1 MLSTRWRNE
10 VKVPSSFSPT
20 FLREGSILPGRE
32 INAVYEGTSKMQ
44 LVRRLSRFEAGEERR
59 GGSLHLRPSQLLN
72 EGRYHRGDRID
83 ADADADR
90 RQTGW
95 FAVNAG
101 WAGQKVSLGP

>member
-1 MLSTRWRNE
+1 M
-10 VKVPSSFSPT
+10 KVPSSFSPT

-44 LVRRLSRFEAGEERR
+44 LVRRLSRFTAGEGEERR

-95 FAVNAG
+95 FVVNAG
-101 WAGQKVSLGP
+101 RARDKKSV